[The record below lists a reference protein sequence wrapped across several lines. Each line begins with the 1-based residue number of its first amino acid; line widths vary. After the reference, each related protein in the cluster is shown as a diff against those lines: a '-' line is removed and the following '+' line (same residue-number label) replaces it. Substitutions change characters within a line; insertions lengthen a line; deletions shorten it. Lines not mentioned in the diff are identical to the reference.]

1 MRILV
6 DKMPENREDC
16 ILYAGKKVY
25 IDGFNVNMQKVTY
38 YTHYCND
45 GKECDLNC
53 GKCSRL
59 KALS

>member
-1 MRILV
+1 MLV
-6 DKMPENREDC
+6 PKFE
-16 ILYAGKKVY
+16 LGQKVY

-59 KALS
+59 KALN